1 MHASARWSRVAIAS
15 RLLAAAALL
24 FVAPPVAAQG
34 GADLATARK
43 CFEDIWVRH
52 DTTAVARCNAPS
64 YPEHGTAGDT
74 VATHASTYAFLRSVF
89 TDYPDMKGTVV
100 EQLPHGDRIITRWR
114 VVGTNKNTK
123 KPLTLNGITIDR
135 IAGGKVVESW
145 EAYDNLAV
153 LVSQG
158 YTVTPPSK

>member
-123 KPLTLNGITIDR
+123 KQLAMSLRQPGGTPVAGIHDHAAQEVAARHTVIR
-135 IAGGKVVESW
+135 
-145 EAYDNLAV
+145 
-153 LVSQG
+153 VS
-158 YTVTPPSK
+158 SLR